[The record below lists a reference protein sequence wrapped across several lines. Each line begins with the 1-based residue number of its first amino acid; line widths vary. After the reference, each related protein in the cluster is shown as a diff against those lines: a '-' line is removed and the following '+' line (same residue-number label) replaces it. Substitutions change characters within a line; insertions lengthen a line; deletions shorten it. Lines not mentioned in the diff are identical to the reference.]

1 MTDMNSQAKMVFDI
15 ALANEWYAVVPA
27 VFKGN
32 LKDVLIEKYIRTLI
46 QECPEKFSEECIADQ
61 EDTQWNAVG
70 HRISSMK
77 SLSYMLSTL
86 KKHRAAA
93 LEEAQ
98 EAPGGESKTVKQYD
112 DILQDIRKHCDR
124 QLTKI
129 DNPAHQYL
137 VQEVIDK
144 IYGDARSPT
153 APS

>member
-1 MTDMNSQAKMVFDI
+1 MTDMNYQANVVFDL

-32 LKDVLIEKYIRTLI
+32 LKDVLVEKYIRALI

-61 EDTQWNAVG
+61 EESQWTAVG
-70 HRISSMK
+70 HRVSSMR

-86 KKHRAAA
+86 TKHRDAAV
-93 LEEAQ
+93 EEAQ
-98 EAPGGESKTVKQYD
+98 EDPKVNSKRAQRYD
-112 DILQDIRKHCDR
+112 DILRDIRKHCDR

-144 IYGDARSPT
+144 IYGDAGSTT
-153 APS
+153 ASS